1 MCLIVIKNIKKYL
14 YKMVMSKIKISK
26 IQVVYLFGVYDY
38 DLECASN
45 SDVDNLMILY
55 GDNGTGK
62 STILRMIYYLLSS
75 KSNCGHKS
83 QLANIPFK
91 DFKIHFDD
99 GSFVEAVRMSTSTNL
114 LGTYSILYKIGD
126 VADHF
131 DLVARKDDDDHW
143 VIRDQDSLNDEKFDS
158 FLDRLHNLNIL
169 YITDTR
175 KVQDFDDQTTIETY
189 RINRIKAR
197 MRRMEK
203 GATDV
208 DNAIRSLHDWIINR
222 ALSAN
227 KKGEEGTSDIYAKI
241 IEQLSKTQKSDNGKT
256 SLEKIKENL
265 TDISIRVKP
274 YVDMGFLS
282 ESDYRNLLKN
292 ISNTKSRKIE
302 IVNAVLTPY
311 IEMLNNKIKALDSL
325 MEIIS
330 YLLKS
335 LSGYLHEKIISFS
348 INEGLVIRHRKNGE
362 IVQPSSLSS
371 GEKQLLILFSQ
382 VIVKSSECSLI
393 LIDEPEISLN
403 VKWQRMLMDTMNF
416 FVGKNHAQFIIAT
429 HSFEILSRHI
439 GNVAK
444 LVDKTEYE

>member
-1 MCLIVIKNIKKYL
+1 MEKLHWKNK
-14 YKMVMSKIKISK
+14 
-26 IQVVYLFGVYDY
+26 
-38 DLECASN
+38 
-45 SDVDNLMILY
+45 
-55 GDNGTGK
+55 
-62 STILRMIYYLLSS
+62 
-75 KSNCGHKS
+75 
-83 QLANIPFK
+83 
-91 DFKIHFDD
+91 
-99 GSFVEAVRMSTSTNL
+99 
-114 LGTYSILYKIGD
+114 
-126 VADHF
+126 
-131 DLVARKDDDDHW
+131 RK
-143 VIRDQDSLNDEKFDS
+143 
-158 FLDRLHNLNIL
+158 LDRYFN
-169 YITDTR
+169 
-175 KVQDFDDQTTIETY
+175 KG
-189 RINRIKAR
+189 KAICR
-197 MRRMEK
+197 Y
-203 GATDV
+203 G
-208 DNAIRSLHDWIINR
+208 I
-222 ALSAN
+222 
-227 KKGEEGTSDIYAKI
+227 
-241 IEQLSKTQKSDNGKT
+241 
-256 SLEKIKENL
+256 
-265 TDISIRVKP
+265 
-274 YVDMGFLS
+274 LS

-416 FVGKNHAQFIIAT
+416 FVGENHAQFIIAT

>member
-1 MCLIVIKNIKKYL
+1 M
-14 YKMVMSKIKISK
+14 
-26 IQVVYLFGVYDY
+26 
-38 DLECASN
+38 
-45 SDVDNLMILY
+45 
-55 GDNGTGK
+55 
-62 STILRMIYYLLSS
+62 
-75 KSNCGHKS
+75 
-83 QLANIPFK
+83 
-91 DFKIHFDD
+91 
-99 GSFVEAVRMSTSTNL
+99 
-114 LGTYSILYKIGD
+114 
-126 VADHF
+126 
-131 DLVARKDDDDHW
+131 
-143 VIRDQDSLNDEKFDS
+143 
-158 FLDRLHNLNIL
+158 
-169 YITDTR
+169 
-175 KVQDFDDQTTIETY
+175 
-189 RINRIKAR
+189 
-197 MRRMEK
+197 
-203 GATDV
+203 
-208 DNAIRSLHDWIINR
+208 
-222 ALSAN
+222 
-227 KKGEEGTSDIYAKI
+227 
-241 IEQLSKTQKSDNGKT
+241 
-256 SLEKIKENL
+256 

-416 FVGKNHAQFIIAT
+416 FVGENHAQFIIAT

>member
-1 MCLIVIKNIKKYL
+1 
-14 YKMVMSKIKISK
+14 MVMSKIKISK

-143 VIRDQDSLNDEKFDS
+143 VIRDQDSLNDEKFDT

-203 GATDV
+203 GTTDV

-241 IEQLSKTQKSDNGKT
+241 IEQLSKTQNSDNGKT

-330 YLLKS
+330 Y
-335 LSGYLHEKIISFS
+335 
-348 INEGLVIRHRKNGE
+348 
-362 IVQPSSLSS
+362 
-371 GEKQLLILFSQ
+371 
-382 VIVKSSECSLI
+382 
-393 LIDEPEISLN
+393 
-403 VKWQRMLMDTMNF
+403 
-416 FVGKNHAQFIIAT
+416 
-429 HSFEILSRHI
+429 
-439 GNVAK
+439 
-444 LVDKTEYE
+444 

>member
-26 IQVVYLFGVYDY
+26 IQVVHLFGVYDY

-62 STILRMIYYLLSS
+62 STILRMIYYLLSC

-99 GSFVEAVRMSTSTNL
+99 GSFVEAVRMSASTNL

-203 GATDV
+203 GTTDV

-222 ALSAN
+222 ALFAN

-241 IEQLSKTQKSDNGKT
+241 IEQLSKTQNSDNGKT

-416 FVGKNHAQFIIAT
+416 FVGENHAQFIIAT